1 MSNNAWGQHPRQ
13 PYVAQFAQGPQS
25 GGQPGLGPSGQPGVS
40 GGSTQRKR
48 GVNPEALQKVFPV
61 GMLTVFLLTIA
72 SGFLRYH
79 TLTGSL
85 LGDEFFAVRN
95 LYGYE
100 KYFDSDGLT
109 ETGFDF
115 KMTMQGET
123 FNHWTAI
130 PLAAAGVLGLDLT
143 AVTLTRSARSWWATP
158 VFGLV
163 ASLTQFFW
171 VMHLANFKV
180 KWIFDDADVE
190 RKFDLFGE
198 TEFTIGLGVWCW
210 MALGLIGA
218 AISVFEL
225 IRMQHNGQA
234 QALFGPVA
242 PASKHWIMMAA
253 AAVAT
258 LLFALLAEDAARATA
273 SRWNPTWFYGFA
285 YWAFIVSIG
294 VAVLVGLLKRWT
306 LAWVITA
313 IVSWWLFA
321 WFFISDIQ
329 TENALWQ
336 NNPGGVA
343 VWIICALIGIIASAR
358 GLRLATRSPQP
369 PAQPKK
375 PAQQQPQPW
384 GSPQPQQPW
393 GSPQPQQTWGSPQQ
407 RPSQGP
413 FSR

>member
-1 MSNNAWGQHPRQ
+1 MCIRD
-13 PYVAQFAQGPQS
+13 
-25 GGQPGLGPSGQPGVS
+25 
-40 GGSTQRKR
+40 R
-48 GVNPEALQKVFPV
+48 
-61 GMLTVFLLTIA
+61 
-72 SGFLRYH
+72 
-79 TLTGSL
+79 
-85 LGDEFFAVRN
+85 
-95 LYGYE
+95 
-100 KYFDSDGLT
+100 
-109 ETGFDF
+109 
-115 KMTMQGET
+115 
-123 FNHWTAI
+123 
-130 PLAAAGVLGLDLT
+130 
-143 AVTLTRSARSWWATP
+143 
-158 VFGLV
+158 
-163 ASLTQFFW
+163 
-171 VMHLANFKV
+171 
-180 KWIFDDADVE
+180 IFDDADVE

-198 TEFTIGLGVWCW
+198 TGFTIGLGVWCW

-225 IRMQHNGQA
+225 IRMRRNGQA

-253 AAVAT
+253 VAVAT
-258 LLFALLAEDAARATA
+258 LLFALLAQDAARATA

-285 YWAFIVSIG
+285 YWAYIVSIG

-343 VWIICALIGIIASAR
+343 VWVICALVGIIASAR

-384 GSPQPQQPW
+384 GSPQPQQTW
-393 GSPQPQQTWGSPQQ
+393 GSPQPQQPQPWGSPQQ